1 VICQLLCLR
10 ELVQVH
16 KLGVSEG
23 LVEIGELLA
32 LQVLYGDDVCG
43 FGVARIP
50 QFRAN
55 RLPSRAT
62 IGRRPLTIELEGAEP
77 PFAAHQLESIA
88 LRTNDNVHELAAG
101 EKIVRQRENLVRG
114 WRASARRLVGARVDL
129 VERDLPGARRLRRR
143 CGSLA
148 AALVRVSTPS
158 ARATYFGG
166 EVALDFMFWPTRCFG
181 LWVEPCYE
189 FTFQPSGVSHGL
201 GITGGLL
208 IGW

>member
-1 VICQLLCLR
+1 MRSASRTTLRAARSASACALSSRLRAASLAWSSPASATAVRTCASASRASSASRCSPGSRCRPKDSYRRRKTSAGSLSRRRCVFVAASPLPHLDEDALHHRVLDEVRSSMDLQEPLNGPHGPLEVICELLCLR

-62 IGRRPLTIELEGAEP
+62 IGRRPLTIEL
-77 PFAAHQLESIA
+77 
-88 LRTNDNVHELAAG
+88 
-101 EKIVRQRENLVRG
+101 
-114 WRASARRLVGARVDL
+114 
-129 VERDLPGARRLRRR
+129 
-143 CGSLA
+143 
-148 AALVRVSTPS
+148 
-158 ARATYFGG
+158 
-166 EVALDFMFWPTRCFG
+166 
-181 LWVEPCYE
+181 
-189 FTFQPSGVSHGL
+189 
-201 GITGGLL
+201 
-208 IGW
+208 